1 MTGVQTCAL
10 PIFNDIHAEPS
21 VVQDMA
27 WKTVGPLRLT
37 NAYHRYRYS
46 GLTVLPSH
54 YFIPEHFGGATYEGR
69 GPVYARQHWG
79 STRRSYDT
87 LHQQEMAA

>member
-1 MTGVQTCAL
+1 M
-10 PIFNDIHAEPS
+10 IFSHGRSGFA
-21 VVQDMA
+21 Q
-27 WKTVGPLRLT
+27 
-37 NAYHRYRYS
+37 YS
-46 GLTVLPSH
+46 H
-54 YFIPEHFGGATYEGR
+54 FIPEHFGGATYEGR